1 MNHAEARRI
10 DNKVTMD
17 TKNIHQDYIEA
28 VEIIKTAI
36 LQSQYQASK
45 KVNAEQLALYFG
57 IGQYISVNSRD
68 GYWGTGAL
76 AVISERLRKLLPGL
90 RGFSEAN
97 MKKMRIFY
105 ERWAL
110 FIDKSFVTTNEF
122 IRVFF

>member
-28 VEIIKTAI
+28 VEIIKAAI

-97 MKKMRIFY
+97 MKKMRNFY
-105 ERWAL
+105 KWKAA
-110 FIDKSFVTTNEF
+110 IYMISV
-122 IRVFF
+122 